1 VDTRVDHFFP
11 FDDEF
16 VRRLCAGDRE
26 AEDFFFRYFSG
37 VLFSKLRRR
46 VSVRDA
52 IEDII
57 QETLLRALRTI
68 CSAEGLRD
76 NRTLGSFVNSISNHV
91 LLEWFRK
98 TGKNEAPLQDY
109 PYLTDPRDSAEKRV
123 MKMQVK
129 LRVNRVLDAL
139 DPRDAAILRA
149 IFIEERDKDEVSRSF
164 GIGRDYLRVLLF
176 RAKEKFR
183 AVYDLQPR

>member
-1 VDTRVDHFFP
+1 VDTRVDFYS

-16 VRRLCAGDRE
+16 VRHLCAGDRD
-26 AEDFFFRYFSG
+26 AEDFFFRYFSA

-46 VSVRDA
+46 ASNLDA

-57 QETLLRALRTI
+57 QETLLRALRAI

-76 NRTLGSFVNSISNHV
+76 SRTLGSFVNSICNNV

-98 TGKNEAPLQDY
+98 RGKHEGKLEDY
-109 PYLTDPRDSAEKRV
+109 PYLTDPRDSAEKRL
-123 MKMQVK
+123 MKMQER
-129 LRVNRVLDAL
+129 LRVHRAL
-139 DPRDAAILRA
+139 DSLDPHEAEILRA
-149 IFIEERDKDEVSRSF
+149 VFISERDKDEICGSF
-164 GIGRDYLRVLLF
+164 GISRDYLRVLLF

>member
-1 VDTRVDHFFP
+1 VDTRVDLYS
-11 FDDEF
+11 FDDDF
-16 VRRLCAGDRE
+16 VRRLCAGDRD

-46 VSVRDA
+46 VSFLEA

-76 NRTLGSFVNSISNHV
+76 NRTLGSFVNSICNNV
-91 LLEWFRK
+91 LLEWLRK
-98 TGKNEAPLQDY
+98 TGKNEAPLQNY
-109 PYLTDPRDSAEKRV
+109 PYLTDPRDSAEKRL
-123 MKMQVK
+123 MKMQEK
-129 LRVNRVLDAL
+129 LRVHRVLDAL
-139 DPRDAAILRA
+139 EPRDAMILRA
-149 IFIEERDKDEVSRSF
+149 VFIDGRDKDEVCRAF
-164 GIGRDYLRVLLF
+164 GVDRDYLRVLLF

>member
-1 VDTRVDHFFP
+1 MDTRVELYS

-26 AEDFFFRYFSG
+26 AENFFFRYFSG

-46 VSVRDA
+46 VSTLDA

-76 NRTLGSFVNSISNHV
+76 NRTLGSFVNSTCNNF
-91 LLEWFRK
+91 LFEWFRK
-98 TGKNEAPLQDY
+98 TGKQEGKLEDY
-109 PYLTDPRDSAEKRV
+109 PYLADPHDDAEKRL
-123 MKMQVK
+123 MKIQER
-129 LRVNRVLDAL
+129 LRVHRALDSL
-139 DPRDAAILRA
+139 DPRDAEILRA
-149 IFIEERDKDEVSRSF
+149 VFINERDKDEICRSF
-164 GIGRDYLRVLLF
+164 GITREYLRVLLF

-183 AVYDLQPR
+183 TVYDLQPR

>member
-1 VDTRVDHFFP
+1 MDTRVELYS

-37 VLFSKLRRR
+37 VLFSKLRKR
-46 VSVRDA
+46 VSTLDA

-57 QETLLRALRTI
+57 QDTLVRALRGI

-76 NRTLGSFVNSISNHV
+76 NRTLGSYVNSICNHV

-98 TGKNEAPLQDY
+98 TGKHEGKLEDY
-109 PYLTDPRDSAEKRV
+109 PYLADPRDSAEKRL
-123 MKMQVK
+123 MKMQEK
-129 LRVNRVLDAL
+129 MRVHRALDAL
-139 DPRDAAILRA
+139 DPRDAEILRA
-149 IFIEERDKDEVSRSF
+149 LFISERDKDEVCRSF

>member
-1 VDTRVDHFFP
+1 VETRVELYS

-46 VSVRDA
+46 VSLLDA

-57 QETLLRALRTI
+57 QETLLRALHAI
-68 CSAEGLRD
+68 CSVEGLRD
-76 NRTLGSFVNSISNHV
+76 NRTLGSFVNSICSNV
-91 LLEWFRK
+91 LREWFRK
-98 TGKNEAPLQDY
+98 TGKQERKLEDY
-109 PYLTDPRDSAEKRV
+109 PQLADPRDGAEKRL
-123 MKMQVK
+123 MKMQER
-129 LRVNRVLDAL
+129 LRVHRVLDSL
-139 DPRDAAILRA
+139 DPRDAEILRA
-149 IFIEERDKDEVSRSF
+149 VFISERDKDEVCRSF
-164 GIGRDYLRVLLF
+164 GISRDYLRVLLF